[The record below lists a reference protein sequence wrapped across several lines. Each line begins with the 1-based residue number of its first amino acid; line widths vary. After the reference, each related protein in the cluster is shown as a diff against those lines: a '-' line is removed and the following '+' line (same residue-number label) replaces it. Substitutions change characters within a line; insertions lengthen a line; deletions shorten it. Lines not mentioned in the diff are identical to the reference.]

1 MNDKIIKNIAND
13 LNIKENQVQKT
24 LELLENGNTIPFI
37 ARYRKEV
44 TGGLDE
50 NQIRQINEVYAYEQ
64 NLLSRKET
72 VINLINEMDI
82 DKLRYYYTYI
92 LEYEKE

>member
-1 MNDKIIKNIAND
+1 MNDKIIKDIAND

-72 VINLINEMDI
+72 VINLII
-82 DKLRYYYTYI
+82 SRCWALI
-92 LEYEKE
+92 